1 MECFQSKRLG
11 VVDQD
16 VEKLAKYRRSKT
28 ARTRGH
34 NCSRDFHRWVHRDQR
49 AFDVKISTLKVP
61 IRIKHK
67 RRNGRQIIGVKKV
80 DYPVIHL
87 SSWFEKL
94 INTFPQFFLGGF
106 DLYQQEESWA
116 GMLSNFWKNFLGV
129 DPQHPVHLKTDAE
142 KKDVFQSPYME
153 MRDGDWQKFPWWYG
167 RFKWSSPA
175 VVRTIWIPHSN
186 LPPLNLFDVFL
197 IFSYMVMVLCLVVF
211 MSLAFTEAFIFY
223 TVALLIDPLFKL
235 CTGVLY
241 HRCFFQRNGHRLCQ
255 NVWWWNFFWG
265 ALAQD

>member
-1 MECFQSKRLG
+1 MECFQSKWPG

-142 KKDVFQSPYME
+142 KKRCIPIALHGDEGRGLAKVPLMIWSFQVIIP
-153 MRDGDWQKFPWWYG
+153 
-167 RFKWSSPA
+167 SSGPNNLNTTQQPA
-175 VVRTIWIPHSN
+175 STQFVWC
-186 LPPLNLFDVFL
+186 L
-197 IFSYMVMVLCLVVF
+197 SYF
-211 MSLAFTEAFIFY
+211 
-223 TVALLIDPLFKL
+223 
-235 CTGVLY
+235 
-241 HRCFFQRNGHRLCQ
+241 
-255 NVWWWNFFWG
+255 
-265 ALAQD
+265 